1 MPDSVEPGERY
12 IVLQDVG
19 VDSKLYEFRGKF
31 VVTLGKAGKGF
42 FDLTQGQ
49 VDVRTED
56 GEVIENVDIT
66 ELA

>member
-19 VDSKLYEFRGKF
+19 PDSKLYRHRGEF

-42 FDLTQGQ
+42 FDLTQGK
-49 VDVRTED
+49 VDVKTED
-56 GEVIENVDIT
+56 GEVIEDVDIT